1 MSLKLFHTHVFIAIV
16 KQGRHGLLPT
26 SLAAMFFA
34 GVVRLYY
41 HVARNQLL
49 HQQVALFSIFNTL
62 LCYIWISMD
71 VVSEVI
77 SLLF

>member
-1 MSLKLFHTHVFIAIV
+1 MDCCLLALQLCLFFVV
-16 KQGRHGLLPT
+16 V
-26 SLAAMFFA
+26 MFFA
-34 GVVRLYY
+34 GLFRLYY
-41 HVARNQLL
+41 HVALT
-49 HQQVALFSIFNTL
+49 STSCIIFNTL